1 MKNFTEYLIESSKEL
16 NPVVFAFG
24 RMNPP
29 TTGHAKLV
37 DKVHELAQKHNAHHE
52 IVLSHTEDPKKNPL
66 SAKKKLKHAR
76 RFFPNTNISVSS
88 KEKPNFIAHAKRLS
102 DAGHKHLIMVAG
114 SDRAKEYQD
123 TLNKYNGKEFHFKK
137 ITVVSAGHRDPD
149 AEGTEGMSASKMRG
163 HATSGNFKEFRK
175 GVPGHVSDAHAKELY
190 HDVRNGSQIKEHF
203 HIGEILE
210 SEKGVGKIVSIR
222 EDAIVCNML
231 ETGAMRV
238 FTIDEAIGNIGTAAP
253 PYFWGGVADYRNQK
267 EGYKE
272 VPGNDMRFAEE
283 KSKWPGR
290 SRQDPDLKDA
300 KSTTPARYYAGLEK
314 GTKEKRLAHF
324 RKQNEKSWKD
334 PSAYTPAPGDK
345 TAKTKP
351 SKHTLRYR
359 RMFGEGTYLGTGTSE
374 YYGVSDS
381 PQINKKDSQNFYLD
395 KNMNEEA
402 EKGLAA
408 KAEKSGVPL
417 SILRK
422 VYNRGMAAWR
432 GGHRPG
438 TTPQQWA
445 MARVNSYITKGKGTY
460 YGADADLR
468 KEELEESH
476 KIFKTKGP
484 GLTGAKE
491 VSNIPK
497 SAVKVKGK
505 PYHFDDESGHYYH
518 VVGKKVEEDM
528 TYGGE
533 VTSNLP
539 YYSGQ
544 SYDRD
549 DHQNIRESHL
559 FGTDAAKKAY
569 QEMTPGEP
577 GYKGKDAKP
586 SVGFDSR
593 EGETAANLSDK
604 KKKLEN
610 EDYMGADYNS
620 RLSGAARSSGGLGGS
635 WSIPVQESELPA
647 DQEIVEWAK
656 NPSTQRMF
664 VERYGDFAG
673 NRLVEAAQKMAE
685 AKTKNTKSFTKFRKE
700 DMGMTIASGSDG
712 KEGPPVTGYAKQR
725 ISEEMQ
731 YHIENQIP
739 VCETIYRV
747 GSKNYYQL
755 FREARELHKEGL
767 ISLDEET
774 RHLVE
779 ETDIGEFALH
789 EGNYVPLDCPMMVEE
804 KEDPPLNKPKRG
816 GSKKFYV
823 YVRTPA
829 GNIKKVSWGDT
840 TGLSVKMNNPAAR
853 KSFAARHQCDQQTDR
868 TSAAY
873 WACNTPRYARQL
885 GLSGGGSFYW

>member
-1 MKNFTEYLIESSKEL
+1 MKNFQEYLTESSKEL
-16 NPVVFAFG
+16 KPVVFAFG

-37 DKVHELAQKHNAHHE
+37 DKVHELAKKHNAHHE
-52 IVLSHTEDPKKNPL
+52 VVLSHSNDPKKNPL
-66 SAKKKLKHAR
+66 SPEQKVKHAR
-76 RFFPNTNISVSS
+76 RFFPGTNITTSS
-88 KEKPNFIAHAKRLS
+88 KERPNFISHARRLS

-114 SDRAKEYQD
+114 SDRVKEYKD
-123 TLNKYNGKEFHFKK
+123 TLNKYNGKEFHFDK
-137 ITVVSAGHRDPD
+137 IDVVSAGHRDPD

-175 GVPGHVSDAHAKELY
+175 GVPAHVSDAHARELY
-190 HDVRNGSQIKEHF
+190 HDVRKGSQLKEYF

-210 SEKGVGKIVSIR
+210 SEAGVGKIVSIR
-222 EDAIVCNML
+222 EESIVCNMM
-231 ETGAMRV
+231 ETGEMKV

-253 PYFWGGVADYRNQK
+253 PYFFGGVADYRNQK
-267 EGYKE
+267 ESFPE
-272 VPGNDMRFAEE
+272 
-283 KSKWPGR
+283 R
-290 SRQDPDLKDA
+290 STQDKDLKNA
-300 KSTTPARYYAGLEK
+300 KSTVPAKYYKGLEK

-324 RKQNEKSWKD
+324 RRQNEKSWKD

-351 SKHTLRYR
+351 SKHTLKYR
-359 RMFGEGTYLGTGTSE
+359 RMFGEGSYLGTGTSE

-381 PQINKKDSQNFYLD
+381 PQINRNDPQNYYLD
-395 KNMNEEA
+395 KKMNEEA

-417 SILRK
+417 STLRK

-438 TTPQQWA
+438 TTPQQWG

-468 KEELEESH
+468 KED
-476 KIFKTKGP
+476 
-484 GLTGAKE
+484 
-491 VSNIPK
+491 V
-497 SAVKVKGK
+497 
-505 PYHFDDESGHYYH
+505 
-518 VVGKKVEEDM
+518 

-544 SYDRD
+544 RYGRD
-549 DHQNIRESHL
+549 DDNHQNVREESIEESHL
-559 FGTDAAKKAY
+559 FGTDSARKAY
-569 QEMTPGEP
+569 QDMTPGEP
-577 GYKGKDAKP
+577 GYKGAGAKP
-586 SVGFDSR
+586 SVGYDTR
-593 EGETAANLSDK
+593 EGEVAANLASK
-604 KKKLEN
+604 KKNVKV

-620 RLSGAARSSGGLGGS
+620 RLSGSARSSGGLGGS
-635 WSIPVQESELPA
+635 FSIPQEEALPKDKEIREWVMSE
-647 DQEIVEWAK
+647 
-656 NPSTQRMF
+656 STQRMF
-664 VERYGDFAG
+664 FERYGDFAG
-673 NRLVEAAQKMAE
+673 ARLVEAAQKMAE
-685 AKTKNTKSFTKFRKE
+685 AKTKNTKSLTKFKE
-700 DMGMTIASGSDG
+700 DMGMPIGSGSDG

-731 YHIENQIP
+731 HHLDNNIPICEN
-739 VCETIYRV
+739 IYRV

-755 FREARELHKEGL
+755 FREARELHKQGL

-774 RHLVE
+774 KHLVE
-779 ETDIGEFALH
+779 ETDIGEFALY
-789 EGNYVPLDCPMMVEE
+789 EGNHVPLDCPMVVEE
-804 KEDPPLNKPKRG
+804 KKDPPLNKPKRG
-816 GSKKFYV
+816 GPKKFYV

-829 GNIKKVSWGDT
+829 GNIKKVTWGDT

-853 KSFAARHQCDQQTDR
+853 KSFAARHQCSQQTDR

-873 WACNTPRYARQL
+873 WACNTPRYASAL
-885 GLSGGGSFYW
+885 GLSGGGNFFW